1 MNKKRL
7 TSILVNLGYHRCR
20 SLYLAGCLTRH
31 EWIYIRDTWQRS
43 EELRLNAVN
52 N

>member
-7 TSILVNLGYHRCR
+7 TNILANLGYHRCR

-31 EWIYIRDTWQRS
+31 EWIYIRDTWQQH